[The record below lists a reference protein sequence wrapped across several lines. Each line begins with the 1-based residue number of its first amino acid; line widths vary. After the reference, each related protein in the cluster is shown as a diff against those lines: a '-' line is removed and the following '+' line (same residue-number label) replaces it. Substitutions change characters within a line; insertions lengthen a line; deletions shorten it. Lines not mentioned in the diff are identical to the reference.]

1 MKKKKKLKI
10 KKEVKKKF
18 AFLVIIIFVIVTLS
32 EAINYLYHIK
42 KELHPITTEEKEYY
56 KLSDFGFVYE
66 KSTTDYN
73 ENKVDDYTDIL
84 NGAKK
89 VAKINP
95 KYVSKYYDGGY
106 PPETEGISADLI
118 VWSLKEAG
126 YDLKEL
132 ISKDIKNTQKS
143 KENIYDIDIRDD
155 NIDFRRITNQQ
166 IFLQRYAKELTT
178 DIYEIGTFQAGDII
192 IFDYNSHI
200 AIISDKMN
208 KNGIPYII
216 HLYDD
221 EQKSKEEDILETTDM
236 TITNHYRFEYNE
248 KLQQLINS

>member
-1 MKKKKKLKI
+1 MKKKKKI

-18 AFLVIIIFVIVTLS
+18 AFLVLTIFVIISLS
-32 EAINYLYHIK
+32 ETINYLYHIK
-42 KELHPITTEEKEYY
+42 KEFSPIITEEKEYY
-56 KLSDFGFVYE
+56 KLSDFGFAYE

-73 ENKVDDYTDIL
+73 KNGVDDYTDIL

-106 PPETEGISADLI
+106 PPETEGISADLT

-143 KENIYDIDIRDD
+143 KENTYNIEIRDD

-166 IFLQRYAKELTT
+166 IFFQRYAKELTI
-178 DIYEIGTFQAGDII
+178 DIYEVGAFQAGDII

-221 EQKSKEEDILETTDM
+221 EQESKEEDILETTDM

>member
-18 AFLVIIIFVIVTLS
+18 MFLVIGILLVTIS
-32 EAINYLYHIK
+32 CEVINYLYHIERK
-42 KELHPITTEEKEYY
+42 ITPNTTEKKEYY
-56 KLSDFGFVYE
+56 KLYDFGFIYNQ
-66 KSTTDYN
+66 STSDYN
-73 ENKVDDYTDIL
+73 QNGIDDYTDIL

-106 PPETEGISADLI
+106 PPESEGTSADLI

-126 YDLKEL
+126 YDLKQL
-132 ISKDIKNTQKS
+132 ISKDIKQTQKS
-143 KENIYDIDIRDD
+143 NENTYNIKIRDD

-166 IFLQRYAKELTT
+166 IFFDRYAKKIKT
-178 DIYEIGTFQAGDII
+178 DINEIGSFQPGDII

-200 AIISDKMN
+200 AIVSDKIN

-216 HLYDD
+216 HLHDD
-221 EQKSKEEDILETTDM
+221 KQKSKEEDILETTDM
-236 TITNHYRFEYNE
+236 AITDHYRFEYNE
-248 KLQQLINS
+248 KLEKLINS